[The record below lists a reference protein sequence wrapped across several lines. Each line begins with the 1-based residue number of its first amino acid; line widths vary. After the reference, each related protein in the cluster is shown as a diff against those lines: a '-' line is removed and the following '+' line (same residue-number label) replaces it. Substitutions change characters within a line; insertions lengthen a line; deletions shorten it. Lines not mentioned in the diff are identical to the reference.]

1 MADEQPL
8 HKGFVL
14 GSIAYSLGKKAD
26 ELKKRSYIEKYI
38 PQVAIGL
45 QEILG
50 FSDAKRDKVVT
61 DLQDVLERSRK
72 M

>member
-1 MADEQPL
+1 MATHIRKRRRE
-8 HKGFVL
+8 
-14 GSIAYSLGKKAD
+14 AD

-50 FSDAKRDKVVT
+50 FSDKQRDQVVV
-61 DLQDVLERSRK
+61 DLNDVLERSRK